1 MVEVGNGE
9 MTAIMLAVG
18 NALGDALVRAGPR
31 CSAPGT
37 RPRRSA
43 GGARRGSA
51 CDRGAP
57 GAGCR
62 RGARR
67 RVHRGAWGRAHD
79 PGAGGLEDGVERDS
93 EV

>member
-9 MTAIMLAVG
+9 MTAIMLALG
-18 NALGDALVRAGPR
+18 NALGDALVR
-31 CSAPGT
+31 PG
-37 RPRRSA
+37 RSA